1 MNTNV
6 EKREY
11 VDEVLIPRIRKFSL
25 MRLSSFRILVF
36 DIFLFQHFPLLS
48 FPIHPSKCLPF
59 DIFPVRYYYLSVFLF
74 FGIFALIIFPFW
86 CFQLIL
92 FDIITL

>member
-36 DIFLFQHFPLLS
+36 DIFLLQHFPLLS

-59 DIFPVRYYYLSVFLF
+59 DIF
-74 FGIFALIIFPFW
+74 
-86 CFQLIL
+86 L
-92 FDIITL
+92 FDQSRVYQNNKQCLYHDWSRFGRILNDK